1 MNNLSRVRAY
11 IQPEDLWDYC
21 KKNSERLVES
31 ADMIAVAGDG
41 EDKVWLFVTRD
52 FDNEDDDN
60 CYMLSLEDLNCVID
74 SEVFCSGE
82 DAAKSMRAFIK
93 RIEEGVV

>member
-21 KKNSERLVES
+21 NKNSERLVES

-82 DAAKSMRAFIK
+82 DAAKSMRTFVGRMK
-93 RIEEGVV
+93 EGV